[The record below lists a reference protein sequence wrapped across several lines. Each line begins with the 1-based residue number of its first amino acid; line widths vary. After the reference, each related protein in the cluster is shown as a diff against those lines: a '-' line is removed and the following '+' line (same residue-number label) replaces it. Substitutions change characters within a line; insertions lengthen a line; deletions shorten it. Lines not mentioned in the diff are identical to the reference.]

1 MKTEKLYEADGMLSS
16 FGATVLSCEK
26 RGDGYAVLLDR
37 TAFFPEGGGQTADTG
52 KIGDAHVSDVQIEN
66 DEILHFTDAPVAGA
80 VDCTLDFAERFRKMQ
95 NHLGE
100 HLLCGAIHRLHG
112 LDNVGFHL
120 GADYMTFDINGV
132 LTEEQ
137 IKEAE
142 REANRAVC
150 ADVPVRCYYPQ
161 PDELRALDYRAKS
174 EKLENVQRI
183 RIVDAEGFDRCACC
197 APHLDRTGKAGLI
210 KITSAMKYKGGMR
223 FTALCGFD
231 ALTDYQRKQDDIAAL
246 CALLS
251 SKEELLCET
260 VTARLHEL
268 GAAKHTIGLL
278 RRSIVQR
285 TLDSLPEQTK
295 SVCLFEPL
303 LDTNGLRELAT
314 GGASKTAGVFA
325 AFSGTDDT
333 GYDFVCTSHH
343 LPMKTLAPKLVSS
356 LGGKC
361 GGSDKM
367 LFGHAEA
374 KKEEILS
381 FFDAFTLDST
391 FG

>member
-1 MKTEKLYEADGMLSS
+1 MIILKTEKLYEADGLCSS
-16 FGATVLSCEK
+16 FEAAVLSCEK
-26 RGDGYAVLLDR
+26 RGDGYAVILDR

-52 KIGDAHVSDVQIEN
+52 KIGDAHVSDVQTEN
-66 DEILHFTDAPVAGA
+66 GEILHFTDAPVSGA
-80 VDCTLDFAERFRKMQ
+80 VNCALDFAERFRKMQ

-100 HLLCGAIHRLHG
+100 HLLCGAIHRLYG

-120 GADYMTFDINGV
+120 GADYMTFDINGI
-132 LTEEQ
+132 LTENQ

-150 ADVPVRCYYPQ
+150 ADVPVRCYYPK
-161 PDELRALDYRAKS
+161 PDELALLDYRAKS
-174 EKLENVQRI
+174 EKLEEVRHI

-197 APHLDRTGKAGLI
+197 APHLDRTGKVGLI
-210 KITSAMKYKGGMR
+210 KITNAMKYKGGMR

-231 ALTDYQRKQDDIAAL
+231 ALADYQKKQDDIAAL

-251 SKEELLCET
+251 SKEELLSET
-260 VTARLHEL
+260 ATARLHEL

-285 TLDSLPEQTK
+285 ILDALPEQTK
-295 SVCLFEPL
+295 SVCFFEPL

-314 GGASKTAGVFA
+314 GGAAKTSGIFTAL
-325 AFSGTDDT
+325 SGTDDT
-333 GYDFVCTSHH
+333 GYDFVCASQN
-343 LPMKTLAPKLVSS
+343 LPMKTLTSKLVSS

-367 LFGHAEA
+367 LFGHVEA
-374 KKEEILS
+374 SEQQIRA
-381 FFDAFTLDST
+381 FFEDI
-391 FG
+391 

>member
-1 MKTEKLYEADGMLSS
+1 MKTEKLYETDGMLSS
-16 FGATVLSCEK
+16 FGATVLSYEK
-26 RGDGYAVLLDR
+26 RGDGYAVILDR
-37 TAFFPEGGGQTADTG
+37 TSFFPEGGGQTADTG

-66 DEILHFTDAPVAGA
+66 DEILHFTDAPVSGA
-80 VDCTLDFAERFRKMQ
+80 VNCTLDFTERFRKMQ

-100 HLLCGAIHRLHG
+100 HLLCGAIHRLYG
-112 LDNVGFHL
+112 FDNVGFHL
-120 GADYMTFDINGV
+120 GADYMTFDINGI

-137 IKEAE
+137 IKETE

-150 ADVPVRCYYPQ
+150 ADVPVRCYYPK
-161 PDELRALDYRAKS
+161 PDELCALDYRAKS
-174 EKLENVQRI
+174 EKLEEVQRI
-183 RIVDAEGFDRCACC
+183 RIVEAEGFDRCACC
-197 APHLDRTGKAGLI
+197 APHLDRTGKVGLI

-231 ALTDYQRKQDDIAAL
+231 ALTDYQKKQDDITAL

-251 SKEELLCET
+251 SKEELLSET
-260 VTARLHEL
+260 VTARLHDL

-285 TLDSLPEQTK
+285 ILDSLPEQTK
-295 SVCLFEPL
+295 SICLFEPL

-314 GGASKTAGVFA
+314 GGAAKTAGVFA

-333 GYDFVCTSHH
+333 GYDFVCASQN
-343 LPMKTLAPKLVSS
+343 LPMKTLAPTLASS

-367 LFGHAEA
+367 LFGHTEA

-381 FFDAFTLDST
+381 FFDAFTPDST
-391 FG
+391 LG